1 MNSLTF
7 LMRALTCAGTIAL
20 GSLPIALVGD
30 MNDVQMG
37 TSISVAAGMMSGCS
51 VVLAIESLLASS
63 CIAVVAGIVFGVLL
77 IHGVQ
82 WMLAGR
88 EDLTFGDLK
97 GSSALGAIVIFLSML
112 LHSLGEGLS
121 IGVSASEPETSSHS
135 TRLNTVVLVSLG
147 IHNIPEGMAIC
158 MAYRSKGMSIR
169 RAALCAFLSNLPQPV
184 SALASFCCM
193 RHLETLKFAVPVG
206 LGMASGAMSCVV
218 IKELAPEAFEK
229 VPSKRALV
237 VMLISALAILF
248 FDAYHHFGNHE
259 WSATI
264 LPSFGAAVDVE
275 L

>member
-135 TRLNTVVLVSLG
+135 TRLNTVVWYLWVFTTYPRVWPSAWLTEARECQSGVLHYAPSCPIFPSL
-147 IHNIPEGMAIC
+147 C
-158 MAYRSKGMSIR
+158 LR
-169 RAALCAFLSNLPQPV
+169 
-184 SALASFCCM
+184 
-193 RHLETLKFAVPVG
+193 
-206 LGMASGAMSCVV
+206 
-218 IKELAPEAFEK
+218 
-229 VPSKRALV
+229 
-237 VMLISALAILF
+237 
-248 FDAYHHFGNHE
+248 
-259 WSATI
+259 
-264 LPSFGAAVDVE
+264 
-275 L
+275 